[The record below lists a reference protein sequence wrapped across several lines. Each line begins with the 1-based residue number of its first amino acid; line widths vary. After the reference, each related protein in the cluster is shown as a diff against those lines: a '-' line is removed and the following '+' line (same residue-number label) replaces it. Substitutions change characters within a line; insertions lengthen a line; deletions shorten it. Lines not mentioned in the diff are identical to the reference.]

1 VAAGRYGVASR
12 ILRAQPWRLRPSTI
26 RRMRAVRLFAMDV
39 DGVLTEGHLPYTEAS
54 GVSVDARIFAVK
66 DGLAIAEA
74 IGAGIRCAVITSKK
88 GPAVRRRCM
97 DLGIAD
103 LVTGRDDKGPA
114 LLELL
119 AEAGLSPAETA
130 YVGDDLQD
138 LSALRVAGL
147 AIAPSD
153 AAPEVLAAVHH
164 ITRAPGGAGCVREVL
179 RDILIAQDHWGGIVR
194 RHSGGDRPSAP

>member
-1 VAAGRYGVASR
+1 MASR
-12 ILRAQPWRLRPSTI
+12 ILRAEPGRLRPSTL

-74 IGAGIRCAVITSKK
+74 IGAGIRCAVITSKR
-88 GPAVRRRCM
+88 GQAVRRRCM

-119 AEAGLSPAETA
+119 AEAGLSPTEAA
-130 YVGDDLQD
+130 YIGDDLQD
-138 LSALRVAGL
+138 LSALSVAGL
-147 AIAPSD
+147 GIAPSD

-164 ITRAPGGAGCVREVL
+164 VTRAPGGAGCVREVL
-179 RDILIAQDHWGGIVR
+179 RDILIAQGHWRGIVR
-194 RHSGGDRPSAP
+194 RHGGGDGSSAP